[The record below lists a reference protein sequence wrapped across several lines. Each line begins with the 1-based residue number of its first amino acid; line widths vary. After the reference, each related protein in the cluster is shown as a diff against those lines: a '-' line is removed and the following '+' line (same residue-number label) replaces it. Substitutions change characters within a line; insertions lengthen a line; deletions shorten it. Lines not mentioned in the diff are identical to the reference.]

1 MTTSESHLKFERI
14 VIAIYIVL
22 MSTQII
28 ALEGYNISPIK
39 VVLMLLAPFILLILR
54 YMFQVSDA
62 LIYGGASIFIMIL
75 CAMLSSPIVAWDRI
89 GYRSMYV
96 MMFVCVYTI
105 IHTKHINIDFVISI
119 LQTIIIAYGVI
130 FIIQYSLYYLAGIRE
145 VAFLNFYGAVSMKGI
160 FKPNGLAIEA
170 SHAARILTVLYW
182 GFLKLSEIKRSSPIT
197 FKESWKG
204 DYILA
209 TSMFWLSM
217 IAMSSATAIIGM
229 LLVLSHFFS
238 KNIFLIFIA
247 LIVFIVIMN
256 VEIDNL
262 TIKRIQVVFN
272 SFFSDDVANSL
283 KKGEGSGAVRIMP
296 IVNTITNLDWFS
308 WSSWVGQGSVQN
320 QGVDF
325 IKQMFRENR
334 YIGDVTDF
342 GLFSYL
348 TSLLFVYKC
357 CIRKF
362 FSLESLMFLL
372 LATFSVGSVY
382 YTWLM
387 FIVFCL
393 VKHYSLEYER
403 EENIID

>member
-1 MTTSESHLKFERI
+1 
-14 VIAIYIVL
+14 
-22 MSTQII
+22 
-28 ALEGYNISPIK
+28 
-39 VVLMLLAPFILLILR
+39 
-54 YMFQVSDA
+54 
-62 LIYGGASIFIMIL
+62 
-75 CAMLSSPIVAWDRI
+75 
-89 GYRSMYV
+89 
-96 MMFVCVYTI
+96 
-105 IHTKHINIDFVISI
+105 
-119 LQTIIIAYGVI
+119 
-130 FIIQYSLYYLAGIRE
+130 
-145 VAFLNFYGAVSMKGI
+145 
-160 FKPNGLAIEA
+160 
-170 SHAARILTVLYW
+170 
-182 GFLKLSEIKRSSPIT
+182 
-197 FKESWKG
+197 
-204 DYILA
+204 
-209 TSMFWLSM
+209 M

-325 IKQMFRENR
+325 VKQMFRENR

-342 GLFSYL
+342 GLFSYF

-372 LATFSVGSVY
+372 LTTFCVGSVY

-387 FIVFCL
+387 LIVFCL
-393 VKHYSLEYER
+393 IKYYSLEYER